1 MRYLFPGIKDF
12 TTLIIASLGMMLGL
26 AFNGNAFA
34 SDEATAD
41 PVVISM
47 WNGNKT
53 TSRQTYEREILEAI
67 LTATEASYG
76 AWTLKE
82 DKTDY
87 PSAEDEARVF
97 HKGFDI
103 FGTVAGNQKLNNE
116 QKILVPLP
124 LMKGLLGH
132 RVLIIRAEDKKKF
145 AGITQ
150 SSQLRA
156 LKLGIPV
163 TWADAELFRQN
174 GYAVVEKGS
183 FDELFERLLKKEFD
197 YVSFGANEIAGVF
210 AERAAAS
217 GKLMIDNSLLVY
229 YPFPLVFYVSPQK
242 PALAKRVTEGLKT
255 ISANGVL
262 DKIFNRYYGQA
273 LAELNLNER
282 TRITLENPILPAE
295 MKGFTPSL

>member
-1 MRYLFPGIKDF
+1 MMAL
-12 TTLIIASLGMMLGL
+12 SLALTGTAL
-26 AFNGNAFA
+26 A
-34 SDEATAD
+34 SDQAVREPDSIA
-41 PVVISM
+41 M

-53 TSRQTYEREILEAI
+53 ASRQTYEREVLEAV
-67 LTATEASYG
+67 LTATEAVYG

-87 PSAEDEARVF
+87 PAAEDEASVF
-97 HKGFDI
+97 RKGFDI
-103 FGTVAGNQKLNNE
+103 FGTVAGNQKLASE

-132 RVLIIRAEDKKKF
+132 RVLIIRTEDKAKF
-145 AGITQ
+145 AAITKADDLQ
-150 SSQLRA
+150 A
-156 LKLGIPV
+156 LKLGIPA

-197 YVSFGANEIAGVF
+197 YVSFGANEVAGVF
-210 AERAAAS
+210 AERAASS

-229 YPFPLVFYVSPQK
+229 YPFPLVFYVNPQK
-242 PALAKRVTEGLKT
+242 PALARRVTAGLQK

-262 DKIFNRYYGQA
+262 DGIFNRYYGKA
-273 LAELNLNER
+273 LAELNIDKR
-282 TRITLENPILPAE
+282 TRITLENSILPKE
-295 MKGFTPSL
+295 MNGFKSSL